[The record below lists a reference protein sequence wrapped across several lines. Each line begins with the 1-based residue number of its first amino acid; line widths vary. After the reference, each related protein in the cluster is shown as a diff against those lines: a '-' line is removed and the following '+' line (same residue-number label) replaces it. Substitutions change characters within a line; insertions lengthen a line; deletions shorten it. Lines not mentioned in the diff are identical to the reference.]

1 MHEKN
6 NNYIPWNK
14 IQHKKENSDK
24 NYNVSQILIKVGNG
38 FSRMV
43 QIFNIDTAINKKNNI
58 EYQTSNDFNV
68 NQEMDNSNTLQ
79 NATSTLPKITKLQKP
94 VLTSNETK
102 NNYSFDGSDENNEV
116 LNIITDPHQPKV

>member
-1 MHEKN
+1 M
-6 NNYIPWNK
+6 
-14 IQHKKENSDK
+14 
-24 NYNVSQILIKVGNG
+24 GNG

-116 LNIITDPHQPKV
+116 VNIITDPHQPKV